1 MRSEIFSYLSSNSPS
16 RNWDQLKKAFRK
28 NYKKEEPAVIN
39 YWGGEMDKQIMKKSL
54 VKIRMTIVK
63 RLRLSKKP
71 HME

>member
-39 YWGGEMDKQIMKKSL
+39 YWGGGVGDGQTNHE
-54 VKIRMTIVK
+54 
-63 RLRLSKKP
+63 KKP
-71 HME
+71 CQNKNDNC